1 MRLFVLVLIATAT
14 AIAISL
20 PHPGKAREND
30 PPSKRT
36 LSIENITQT
45 ARASI
50 VTVTQFGR
58 GGQQE
63 ALGTGFVISPDGL
76 IATNSHVIG
85 NARRLQVQTSDGLRH
100 DVTEIH
106 ATDASLD
113 LAIIKIAKTGL
124 TPLPLGD
131 SDRLKQGQRILAL
144 GNPQGL
150 TYSVV
155 EGVLSA
161 VREVESSPM
170 LQLAIPI
177 EEGNSGGPV
186 LDRQGKVQ
194 GIITLKSAITDNLG
208 FAHPVNQLKLL
219 IDRPNPVP
227 MTRWL
232 TIGKLNPSLWQPTL
246 GALWTQ
252 HAGQIH
258 VEGPGDG
265 FGGRSNLLH
274 QTTPPAIPYELSVD
288 VKLDSESGAAAL
300 IFCPEGTDQHSG
312 FSPTAGKL
320 RLTRFNGPDLFS
332 WTILADETS
341 PAYIP
346 GTWNTLRVRV
356 EADNL
361 LCYVNDQLVIQFTD
375 NHLRGGKVGLCKFRN
390 TKAAYKNFQL
400 GTTLAPTNPVS
411 PEILTDLQSEI
422 QKLLTQKEIDKA
434 PSEKLLTTPAA
445 ARRLLQ
451 QQTKTLEQQ
460 AAALRVLEK
469 NLHRQ
474 DITRQLVDHLKKP
487 DDQVELLSAALLIAS
502 HDNPD
507 IDIRAPQQTVQQM
520 VDELRNDPA
529 LQKDPQTA
537 ARRLSDYLF
546 RENGFHGTRG
556 DAINELSN
564 SYLNEVIDDREGIP
578 LTLSIVYL
586 ELVRQLKLQDIHG
599 ANLPGRFMI
608 FYQDVDGPQYVDVFN
623 NGTHLDR
630 EELETF
636 IRSSTGQQ
644 PTPEHLAAA
653 TPRDMILRLLYNLV
667 SFCEVPEQS
676 IPYLDLILAIDPNS
690 TAERLNRALL
700 RSRIGDS
707 NGARE
712 DLDFLKKL
720 APAGVDLQ
728 KLDAIYN
735 SF

>member
-1 MRLFVLVLIATAT
+1 MRLAVIFAL
-14 AIAISL
+14 SL
-20 PHPGKAREND
+20 CLPFSGQAKEND
-30 PPSKRT
+30 APSKRT
-36 LSIENITQT
+36 LSIENITRT
-45 ARASI
+45 ARDSI

-63 ALGTGFVISPDGL
+63 ALGTGFIISRDGL

-85 NARRLQVQTSDGLRH
+85 NARRLQVQTSDGTLH

-106 ATDASLD
+106 ATDPGYD
-113 LAIIKIAKTGL
+113 LAIIKIDQTDL
-124 TPLPLGD
+124 PPLPLGN
-131 SDRLKQGQRILAL
+131 SDHLKQGQRIVAI

-161 VREVESSPM
+161 VREVEGSPM

-186 LDRQGKVQ
+186 LDRHGNVQ
-194 GIITLKSAITDNLG
+194 GIVTLKSAITKNLG

-219 IDRPNPVP
+219 IERPNPIP
-227 MTRWL
+227 MSRWL
-232 TIGKLNPSLWQPTL
+232 TIGKLNSNLWQPSH
-246 GALWTQ
+246 GATWTQ

-258 VEGPGDG
+258 VQGAGEG
-265 FGGRSNLLH
+265 FGGRSNLVH
-274 QTTPPAIPYELSVD
+274 QPLPPTIPYEVSVE
-288 VKLDSESGAAAL
+288 VKLDHEAGAAGL
-300 IFCPEGTDQHSG
+300 IFCAEGTDQHYG
-312 FSPTAGKL
+312 FYPTAGKL

-332 WTILADETS
+332 WSILADTTS
-341 PAYIP
+341 PAYTP

-361 LCYVNDQLVIQFTD
+361 LCYVNDQLVVQFAD
-375 NHLRGGKVGLCKFRN
+375 NQFRGGKVGLCKFRN
-390 TKAAYKNFQL
+390 TKAAYRNFQL
-400 GTTLAPTNPVS
+400 GSSLAPANPV
-411 PEILTDLQSEI
+411 PAEILTSLQDEI
-422 QKLLTQKEIDKA
+422 QRLLSQKEIDKA

-460 AAALRVLEK
+460 AAALRELEK

-474 DITRQLVDHLKKP
+474 DITRQLVQLLQKP
-487 DDQVELLSAALLIAS
+487 SDQVELLHAALLISS

-507 IDIRAPQQTVQQM
+507 LDIRATQQTIQHM
-520 VDELRNDPA
+520 VDELRDDPA
-529 LQKDPQTA
+529 LKKDAKTA

-546 RENGFHGTRG
+546 KENGFHGTRG
-556 DAINELSN
+556 DAINEFSN

-586 ELVRQLKLQDIHG
+586 ELVRQLGIQGIHG

-608 FYQDVDGPQYVDVFN
+608 FYQQPDGPQYIDVFN
-623 NGTHLDR
+623 NGGQLSR
-630 EELETF
+630 EELESF
-636 IRSSTGQQ
+636 IFQSTGQQ
-644 PTPEHLAAA
+644 PTPEQLAPAA
-653 TPRDMILRLLYNLV
+653 PRDMILRLLYNLV
-667 SFCEVPEQS
+667 SFCEVPEHS
-676 IPYLDLILAIDPNS
+676 IPYLDLILAIDPAS
-690 TAERLNRALL
+690 TAERFNRALL
-700 RSRIGDS
+700 RSRVGDPI
-707 NGARE
+707 GARE